1 MKLFLP
7 GLILA
12 SFSAAQTAHGAI
24 VLTLSELGDNGT
36 YTAFNFSEALKPGSF
51 TGLLTA
57 VSVDVTLNAS
67 TNYTYADDI
76 CVYASP
82 APLALGGLLQV
93 GGFSNM
99 NATQRFSWA
108 NGGSNNPGTRAT
120 GTVNLTTAIPFN
132 PGNETMSIWI
142 GNGYGAAGTS
152 GTWSGTV
159 TLVGLERTAAVPEPG
174 SLLLGMSGLVA
185 MASRRVR
192 RRGREANPS
201 SNGEVG
207 TAAS

>member
-12 SFSAAQTAHGAI
+12 SFPAAQTAHGAI
-24 VLTLSELGDNGT
+24 VLTLSDLPKNGT
-36 YTAFNFSEALKPGSF
+36 YTGWNFDEVLTPGSF

-67 TNYTYADDI
+67 TNATYGDDI
-76 CVYASP
+76 CVYVSA

-93 GGFSNM
+93 GGYNNL

-108 NGGSNNPGTRAT
+108 NGGSDVVGTRAT
-120 GTVNLTTAIPFN
+120 GTVSLTTAIPFN

-142 GNGYGAAGTS
+142 GNGYAAAGTS
-152 GTWSGTV
+152 GTWSGTL